1 MNLTPRNIV
10 LALGFAFTAL
20 AARAQHIELLTEA
33 NITFEI
39 TFGTDSTVTTGSDTT
54 RVDTTTSITSRLSQ
68 ANILEALREAGYITT
83 TTITGWSLKAVRP
96 APSDVF
102 YVDSDYSL
110 YAVNGD
116 TRVRIPDDE
125 FLATSLFSVENYVEK
140 HQGQNILSATG
151 TTTNYAIVQ
160 YTPNFTRTLPPVV
173 TTPEPNLRVSTVVS
187 DRYELESLIS
197 RGLSSVGFISK
208 TDMPIFYISI
218 EKLRMTSLGD
228 FTGTRTTTTTVST
241 RPITPRDA
249 ETTTLPPT
257 VSDEVTSG
265 GLVSVR
271 ITIDA
276 AKLVPRSY
284 YPEVSYND

>member
-10 LALGFAFTAL
+10 LALGLAFTAL

-39 TFGTDSTVTTGSDTT
+39 TFGTDSTITTGSGAT
-54 RVDTTTSITSRLSQ
+54 RVDNTTSITSRLSQ
-68 ANILEALREAGYITT
+68 ANILEALREDGHITDES
-83 TTITGWSLKAVRP
+83 ITGWSLKAVRA
-96 APSDVF
+96 APSDIF
-102 YVDSDYSL
+102 YVDSSYSL
-110 YAVNGD
+110 YAVKGD
-116 TRVRIPDDE
+116 TRVRIPDEE
-125 FLATSLFSVENYVEK
+125 FLTTALFSVENYVER
-140 HQGQNILSATG
+140 HQGQNVLSAEG
-151 TTTNYAIVQ
+151 TTTNYAVVE

-173 TTPEPNLRVSTVVS
+173 TTPEPNTRVSTVVS
-187 DRYELESLIS
+187 DKYVLSNFVS
-197 RGLSSVGFISK
+197 RGLATIGFVSK

-228 FTGTRTTTTTVST
+228 FTGERTTKTIVST
-241 RPITPRDA
+241 GPITPRNSPTTDV
-249 ETTTLPPT
+249 ETSTGPII
-257 VSDEVTSG
+257 SG